1 MSTAC
6 TLLSSLFLSW
16 IKATRSL
23 EDKTVCTWKM
33 YLTYCP
39 RHGCKWGCIQFGS
52 PGSPLSPITIPVSPH
67 LLRILMWAVL
77 TRSIVFQKH
86 CPHGFLA
93 LGMEKSGG
101 KKKGW
106 FFRLSRATEE
116 TGNKCCVSGH
126 SHALQ
131 PGLGAAWGACI
142 CGADT
147 AFESNSSLWQP
158 DSSTDGNVSFT
169 NAFRDW
175 HSHNINS
182 GGEGF
187 SQLCR
192 CWELQCAHVGL
203 TARRA
208 ALPRMDSAPSFPVP
222 VFTWYCSDEQKWS
235 TDCYLSFSCG

>member
-1 MSTAC
+1 MCWLLLPGDRQGRTTPFFFVGLEGSCHRLHSGSFLGKCLTMSTAC

-52 PGSPLSPITIPVSPH
+52 PSSPLSPIAIPVSPH

-101 KKKGW
+101 KKKGDSLG
-106 FFRLSRATEE
+106 FQGQQRRLETSAVCLGTATL
-116 TGNKCCVSGH
+116 CS
-126 SHALQ
+126 
-131 PGLGAAWGACI
+131 PAWGLPGEHAFVEQTLPLNQIPLCDNQTLPLMEMFLLQMHLET
-142 CGADT
+142 DT
-147 AFESNSSLWQP
+147 A
-158 DSSTDGNVSFT
+158 TT
-169 NAFRDW
+169 
-175 HSHNINS
+175 
-182 GGEGF
+182 
-187 SQLCR
+187 
-192 CWELQCAHVGL
+192 
-203 TARRA
+203 
-208 ALPRMDSAPSFPVP
+208 
-222 VFTWYCSDEQKWS
+222 
-235 TDCYLSFSCG
+235 

>member
-101 KKKGW
+101 KKKGDSLG
-106 FFRLSRATEE
+106 FQGQQRRLETSAVCLGTATL
-116 TGNKCCVSGH
+116 CS
-126 SHALQ
+126 
-131 PGLGAAWGACI
+131 PAWGACI

-187 SQLCR
+187 SQLCC

>member
-1 MSTAC
+1 MTDKGGQRHFFFVGLEGTCHRLHSGSFLGKCLTMSTAC

-52 PGSPLSPITIPVSPH
+52 PGSPLSPIAIPVSPH

-101 KKKGW
+101 KKKGDSLG
-106 FFRLSRATEE
+106 FQGQQRRLE
-116 TGNKCCVSGH
+116 TSAVC
-126 SHALQ
+126 
-131 PGLGAAWGACI
+131 LG
-142 CGADT
+142 
-147 AFESNSSLWQP
+147 
-158 DSSTDGNVSFT
+158 
-169 NAFRDW
+169 
-175 HSHNINS
+175 
-182 GGEGF
+182 
-187 SQLCR
+187 
-192 CWELQCAHVGL
+192 
-203 TARRA
+203 TARPGGC
-208 ALPRMDSAPSFPVP
+208 LGSMHL
-222 VFTWYCSDEQKWS
+222 WS
-235 TDCYLSFSCG
+235 RHCLWIKFLSVTTRLFHWWECFFYKCI